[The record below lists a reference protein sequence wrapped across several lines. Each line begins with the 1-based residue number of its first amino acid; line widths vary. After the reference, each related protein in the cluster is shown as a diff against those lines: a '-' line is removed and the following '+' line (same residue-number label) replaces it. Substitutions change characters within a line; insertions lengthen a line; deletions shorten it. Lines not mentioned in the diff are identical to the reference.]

1 MSNKWV
7 GLAINFVLALA
18 VAVVFTA
25 MLVNSQDGNLGGL
38 AALGSW
44 SVLAQVLLYAAFR
57 MLADSENRFAA
68 FLRVV
73 LLLAG
78 GALILTAG
86 LIPSAVYTA
95 GADIPTGMSPLG
107 YAFGGC
113 WFLCGVLAFHLYY
126 SACDNRW
133 GGFWFAFMP
142 LLSFAASYILYVIF
156 GYIGEAAGSSFFTGW
171 LGFIVAL
178 AGAVFMIVRF
188 IRNGSPFMGS
198 LRASDVPLGAPAQ
211 DGEDERE
218 SRSSAAPQY
227 EEGQDTRPK
236 GSEWKLRSAIESA
249 LHRCQGPK
257 QEGMYGQIWIDYTSA
272 EISGF
277 SNTVRINARMRYVL
291 RRKEAAAE
299 YPSEVKDDAQSL
311 MQSAA
316 NKLLRAA
323 LEAFEQFRKKYS
335 GYDDEH
341 KFVIGKADAK
351 IE

>member
-25 MLVNSQDGNLGGL
+25 LLANSQGGNLGGL
-38 AALGSW
+38 AAMGSW
-44 SVLAQVLLYAAFR
+44 SILAQILLYAAFR

-68 FLRVV
+68 FLRVI
-73 LLLAG
+73 LSLAG
-78 GALILTAG
+78 GAIILTAG
-86 LIPSAVYTA
+86 LIPSAVYTT
-95 GADIPTGMSPLG
+95 GADIPAGASPWG
-107 YAFGGC
+107 YAIGGC

-126 SACDNRW
+126 VACDNRW

-142 LLSFAASYILYVIF
+142 VISLAASYILYVVF
-156 GYIGEAAGSSFFTGW
+156 GYIGEAAGSFFTGW

-188 IRNGSPFMGS
+188 IRNGSPFLGS
-198 LRASDVPLGAPAQ
+198 LRESMLPA
-211 DGEDERE
+211 GVLAREGERE
-218 SRSSAAPQY
+218 SRSSSAPQY
-227 EEGQDTRPK
+227 EEGKDPRPK
-236 GSEWKLRSAIESA
+236 GSDGKLRSAIESA

-257 QEGMYGQIWIDYTSA
+257 QEGMYGQIWIDYASA

-277 SNTVRINARMRYVL
+277 SYTVRINARMRYVL

-299 YPSEVKDDAQSL
+299 YPSEVKDDAQNL

-316 NKLLRAA
+316 NKLLHAA
-323 LEAFEQFRKKYS
+323 VAAFEEFRKKYS
-335 GYDDEH
+335 GYDAEH

>member
-1 MSNKWV
+1 MGNKWV

-25 MLVNSQDGNLGGL
+25 MLANSQGGNIGGL

-44 SVLAQVLLYAAFR
+44 SVLAQILLYIAFR
-57 MLADSENRFAA
+57 MLADSESRFAA
-68 FLRVV
+68 FLRVI
-73 LLLAG
+73 LSLAG
-78 GALILTAG
+78 GAIILTAG
-86 LIPSAVYTA
+86 LIPSAAYTTGTGIPA
-95 GADIPTGMSPLG
+95 GTSPWG

-126 SACDNRW
+126 IACDNRW

-142 LLSFAASYILYVIF
+142 LISLAASYILYVIF
-156 GYIGEAAGSSFFTGW
+156 GYIGEAAGSFFTGW
-171 LGFIVAL
+171 LGFILAL

-188 IRNGSPFMGS
+188 VRSGSPFMGS
-198 LRASDVPLGAPAQ
+198 LRESKLPVGAPAQ
-211 DGEDERE
+211 DDGDERE
-218 SRSSAAPQY
+218 SRRSPAPQY
-227 EEGQDTRPK
+227 EEGKDPRPK

-257 QEGMYGQIWIDYTSA
+257 QEGTYGQIWIDYTSA

-277 SNTVRINARMRYVL
+277 SYTVRVNARMRYVL

-299 YPSEVKDDAQSL
+299 YPSEIKDDAQRL

-316 NKLLRAA
+316 NKLLHAA

-335 GYDDEH
+335 GYDAEH
-341 KFVIGKADAK
+341 KFVIGKVDTK
-351 IE
+351 VE